1 MPDAASQDTL
11 IRQLQEWE
19 AELLHR
25 ESALNRRET
34 DIQQREQR
42 MALHRQHYD
51 RDLTGLEQRIR
62 NARRRLNALT
72 EEYERLRQKICTLN
86 QTNLPPEQNSA
97 PPDNV
102 GCRTSNSEGSQ
113 LSGLS
118 LWPPGL
124 RQVWADPLGFLQK
137 LIGQLLDR
145 IVELQES
152 LDRLSVLREQW
163 LAEWNA
169 ALEQLQHRANALENW
184 QRDLERR
191 QAMLER
197 AEAYLSQQAQ
207 NQRQHDLRLQAATA
221 RLAARERAWQL
232 AIKQIQLRWR
242 TAARAIRQRE
252 LHLQWLYEEWQ
263 ARLQSAYR
271 HWQESHHHVYE
282 LARRYAHL
290 SRHHQVRLAE
300 LEQARFRLWEKQQAL
315 EAAIQTWTVQTQD
328 ATAAETHLRAC
339 QQRLT
344 EHLAAWERR
353 LHLRERQLAAEWDA
367 LSRLLAH
374 LCQRERDLQVTSH
387 RLCFDT
393 LACQWQVYCRWIETQ
408 RESAKSQIVQIE
420 RDYLRDTNRA
430 LLEDIENL
438 VISLLRPLSHS
449 ESLPRAA

>member
-25 ESALNRRET
+25 ESTPSRRET
-34 DIQQREQR
+34 VVPQRVEQ
-42 MALHRQHYD
+42 MSSYRQHYD
-51 RDLTGLEQRIR
+51 RELTGLEQRIR
-62 NARRRLNALT
+62 NVRRRLHALT

-86 QTNLPPEQNSA
+86 QTNQPPAQNSA
-97 PPDNV
+97 RPDNID
-102 GCRTSNSEGSQ
+102 CQTINSEGSQ

-118 LWPPGL
+118 LWAPGL
-124 RQVWADPLGFLQK
+124 REVWTDPLGFLQK
-137 LIGQLLDR
+137 LIGRLLDR

-163 LAEWNA
+163 LAEWNT
-169 ALEQLQHRANALENW
+169 ALEQLQHRANAVDNW

-197 AEAYLSQQAQ
+197 AEAYLSRQAQ
-207 NQRQHDLRLQAATA
+207 NQRQHDIRLQAATA
-221 RLAARERAWQL
+221 RLAARERTWQL

-271 HWQESHHHVYE
+271 HWQESHHHAYE
-282 LARRYAHL
+282 LARRYAQL
-290 SRHHQVRLAE
+290 SRHHQEQLAE

-315 EAAIQTWTVQTQD
+315 ESAIQTWTVQTQD
-328 ATAAETHLRAC
+328 ASAAEAHLRAY
-339 QQRLT
+339 QQRLA

-374 LCQRERDLQVTSH
+374 FCQRERDLQARSH
-387 RLCFDT
+387 RLCLDT
-393 LACQWQVYCRWIETQ
+393 LNCQWQAYCRWTENQ
-408 RESAKSQIVQIE
+408 RESVKSENVQIE
-420 RDYLRDTNRA
+420 RDYLRDTNQA

-438 VISLLRPLSHS
+438 VVSLLQPLSHA
-449 ESLPRAA
+449 ESLPCAA